1 MTFPRET
8 EAQIRRSVLDTEQEQ
23 IRRILDAT
31 RELTNMISEYVEQD
45 SKKLE
50 SRMVQIKKLKV
61 EAGEQKNALI
71 HQLAESGMLLM
82 NREDFLHL
90 AVQVGEIVDL
100 CEGAAYRVTYIS
112 THKVPVNEETKQALL
127 SLSKNVLKTITN
139 LRETILSLSYNRQ
152 KALDIAKNVEIAE
165 YAVDELYR
173 ELEFKIFESKLD
185 SRTTLLLW
193 SFAGLLEDMSD
204 KAEDAI
210 DSIRILALG
219 V

>member
-31 RELTNMISEYVEQD
+31 RELTNMVSEYVEQD
-45 SKKLE
+45 SKNLE
-50 SRMVQIKKLKV
+50 SRMAQIKKLKV

-100 CEGAAYRVTYIS
+100 AEGAAYRVSYIT
-112 THKVPVNEETKQALL
+112 THKVPVSQEMRQALL

-139 LRETILSLSYNRQ
+139 LRETVLSLSFNRQ
-152 KALDIAKNVEIAE
+152 KALDIARSVEIAE

-173 ELEFKIFESKLD
+173 ELEFDIFESKLD
-185 SRTTLLLW
+185 TRTTLLLW
-193 SFAGLLEDMSD
+193 SFVGLLEDMSD

>member
-1 MTFPRET
+1 MSFPRET

-31 RELTNMISEYVEQD
+31 RELTNMVSEYVEQD
-45 SKKLE
+45 SKNLE
-50 SRMVQIKKLKV
+50 SRLVQIKKIKE
-61 EAGEQKNALI
+61 EAGEQKTALI
-71 HQLAESGMLLM
+71 GQLAESGMLLM

-100 CEGAAYRVTYIS
+100 CEGAAYRVVYIT
-112 THKVPVNEETKQALL
+112 THKVPVDQETRQALL
-127 SLSKNVLKTITN
+127 SLSKNVLKTVTN

-152 KALDIAKNVEIAE
+152 KALDISRNVEIAE
-165 YAVDELYR
+165 YAVDELFR
-173 ELEFKIFESKLD
+173 DLEIRIFESKMD
-185 SRTTLLLW
+185 TRTTLLLW

>member
-1 MTFPRET
+1 MAFPRET

-31 RELTNMISEYVEQD
+31 RELTNMVSEYVEQD
-45 SKKLE
+45 SKNLE
-50 SRMVQIKKLKV
+50 SRMAQIKKLKV
-61 EAGEQKNALI
+61 EAAEQKNALI

-100 CEGAAYRVTYIS
+100 AEGASYRVSYI
-112 THKVPVNEETKQALL
+112 TKHKVPVSQEMRQSLL
-127 SLSKNVLKTITN
+127 SLSKNVLKTVTN
-139 LRETILSLSYNRQ
+139 LRETVLSLSYNRQ
-152 KALDIAKNVEIAE
+152 KALEIARSVEIAE

-185 SRTTLLLW
+185 TGTTLLLW

>member
-45 SKKLE
+45 SKNLE
-50 SRMVQIKKLKV
+50 SRMVQIKKLKE
-61 EAGEQKNALI
+61 EAEEQKNALI

-100 CEGAAYRVTYIS
+100 CEGAAHRVNYIS
-112 THKVPVNEETKQALL
+112 THKVPVSQETKQALL

-173 ELEFKIFESKLD
+173 ELEIKIFESKLD
-185 SRTTLLLW
+185 TRTTLLLW

>member
-1 MTFPRET
+1 MAFPRET

-31 RELTNMISEYVEQD
+31 RELTNMVSEYVEQD
-45 SKKLE
+45 SKNLE
-50 SRMVQIKKLKV
+50 SRLAQIKKLKE
-61 EAGEQKNALI
+61 EAAEQKTALI
-71 HQLAESGMLLM
+71 RQLAESGMLLM

-100 CEGAAYRVTYIS
+100 CEGAAYRVSYIT
-112 THKVPVNEETKQALL
+112 THKVPVSQEIRQALL
-127 SLSKNVLKTITN
+127 SLSKNVLKTVTN
-139 LRETILSLSYNRQ
+139 LRETVLSLSYNRQ
-152 KALDIAKNVEIAE
+152 KALDIARNVEIAE
-165 YAVDELYR
+165 YAVDEIYR
-173 ELEFKIFESKLD
+173 DIEFRIFESKLD
-185 SRTTLLLW
+185 TRTTLLLW

>member
-45 SKKLE
+45 YTNLE

-61 EAGEQKNALI
+61 EAEEQKNALI

-100 CEGAAYRVTYIS
+100 CEGAAYRVSYIS
-112 THKVPVNEETKQALL
+112 THKVPVNQETRQALL

-185 SRTTLLLW
+185 TRTTLLLW

>member
-1 MTFPRET
+1 MSFPRET

-23 IRRILDAT
+23 IRRVLDAT
-31 RELTNMISEYVEQD
+31 RELTNMVSEYVEQD
-45 SKKLE
+45 SKNLE
-50 SRMVQIKKLKV
+50 PRLVQIKKLKE
-61 EAGEQKNALI
+61 EAGEQKTALI
-71 HQLAESGMLLM
+71 SQLAESGMLLM

-100 CEGAAYRVTYIS
+100 CEGAAYRVIYIT
-112 THKVPVNEETKQALL
+112 THKVPVDQETKQALL
-127 SLSKNVLKTITN
+127 SLAKNVLKTITN

-152 KALDIAKNVEIAE
+152 KAIDIARNVEIAE
-165 YAVDELYR
+165 YAVDEIFR
-173 ELEFKIFESKLD
+173 DLEFRIFESKMD
-185 SRTTLLLW
+185 TRTTLLLW

-219 V
+219 A

>member
-1 MTFPRET
+1 MSFPRET

-23 IRRILDAT
+23 IRRVLDST
-31 RELTNMISEYVEQD
+31 RELTNMVSEYVEQD
-45 SKKLE
+45 SKNLE
-50 SRMVQIKKLKV
+50 SRLVQIKKLKE
-61 EAGEQKNALI
+61 EAGEQKTALI
-71 HQLAESGMLLM
+71 SQLAESGMLLM

-100 CEGAAYRVTYIS
+100 CEGAAYRVIYIT
-112 THKVPVNEETKQALL
+112 THKVPVDQETKQALL
-127 SLSKNVLKTITN
+127 SLSKNVLKTVTN

-152 KALDIAKNVEIAE
+152 KALDIARNVEIAE
-165 YAVDELYR
+165 YAVDEIFR
-173 ELEFKIFESKLD
+173 DLEFRIFESKMD
-185 SRTTLLLW
+185 TRTTLLLW

>member
-1 MTFPRET
+1 MSFPRET

-23 IRRILDAT
+23 IRRVLDST
-31 RELTNMISEYVEQD
+31 RELTNMVSEYVEQD
-45 SKKLE
+45 AKNLE
-50 SRMVQIKKLKV
+50 SRLIQIKKLKE
-61 EAGEQKNALI
+61 EAGEQKTALI
-71 HQLAESGMLLM
+71 SQLAESGMLLM

-100 CEGAAYRVTYIS
+100 CEGAAYRVIYIT
-112 THKVPVNEETKQALL
+112 THKVPVDQETRQALL
-127 SLSKNVLKTITN
+127 SLSKNVLKTVTN

-152 KALDIAKNVEIAE
+152 KALDIARNVEIAE
-165 YAVDELYR
+165 YAVDEIFR
-173 ELEFKIFESKLD
+173 DLEFRIFESKMD
-185 SRTTLLLW
+185 TRTTLLLW